1 MAISLF
7 SLKKSPTQ
15 KVTSFIDPTKF
26 GGAASGGRKRL
37 QSEVVEAKIANKE
50 VKELGYIRRALET
63 LVSIE
68 KRHYDLVTDSIKQFV
83 LSEEKRQA
91 REEESMQESS
101 KDKEKNKKEEKNPL
115 VREGKKRLEGF
126 GEFLQGLMK
135 MFIGYKI
142 LEWASKPE
150 NGKKI
155 QNIINFFGRLFK
167 FIGVI
172 GKGIAI
178 AFGATPIGIVLNN
191 LPKAFDL
198 VVKVIG
204 GIVDFLTFKWMGES
218 IQNVGKLIGDSINVL
233 KIIPESIGKVIDFV
247 TNLIPNFIENV
258 LTEGLFGSQKQLQQE
273 LDQSEKTGTATSGS
287 DTGGAPNQ
295 QTPQIDF
302 GKVLGDSIKGVASKV
317 LENVIPGG
325 KFISDVGKGISG
337 LFGGDKDLPK
347 LAKGGIV
354 TKPTEAIVGEAGPE
368 AILPLDKLGSFG
380 IADFKGKV
388 DKQIPKFIKLL
399 TLPFKIIGAGIV
411 ALISSSVSNI
421 PGLGPVLMPL
431 ISNVA
436 SMFGIPPSLVKG
448 MSNFAAAAVSTVGK
462 GISGAAEIFGAKE
475 PKIQKTDEFKPS
487 GDTSVRGLLGDILT
501 ALISKN
507 SSDTKPTQTPSAP
520 PAGASPAPSAAP
532 TSGAPAMPPN
542 ASMAKPGEASVQNLE
557 GTVSDLQKKG
567 FKYVN
572 NTANRFFQDEQGRLY
587 EAARTGSTLAGAD
600 KFKLKAVTQEQIDK
614 GFTAAGS
621 ERTTGSRNNQEIQRQ
636 LEMFRIINEGGT
648 LRKQT
653 TGSETQV
660 KQDGKWQNKATGG
673 NIHGFGDGD
682 KYPALLEAGE
692 YVLNKNAVKGV
703 GGQKFLD
710 KINFDMFPRFG
721 NDISRLYDNDKVV
734 TRTYANGGIIAAAK
748 QAVSQGKRGPA
759 SPPCASWVRMVL
771 GMAGS
776 PAANKVTAK
785 GDLDPEKK
793 TWGPNMAASFAGS
806 DMGEI
811 IGSQGNLQPG
821 DVVLHRNTYGNYP
834 AGAVTHVSIA
844 SEKKGKIYHQ
854 PTSGAP
860 PTEGSIW
867 NFKAGIRL
875 GGSGGTLP
883 TSTTSGGGGGDS
895 SSTPDWSSIGTE
907 LGNLFKTMNTPVQ
920 AEPQE
925 PPKITASVPATSQR
939 LQSAQKENVK
949 IEAEKRVAGK
959 KSTGNVV
966 TIGDPNRTITESNT
980 KAITQPLGGTTP
992 PIPLSVYPVNP

>member
-142 LEWASKPE
+142 LEWAAKPE

-337 LFGGDKDLPK
+337 LFGGNKDLPK

-542 ASMAKPGEASVQNLE
+542 ASMAKPGDTSVQNLE
-557 GTVSDLQKKG
+557 GTVNDLQGKG
-567 FKYVN
+567 YKYVN
-572 NTANRFFQDEQGRLY
+572 NTANRFFQDSQGRLY
-587 EAARTGSTLAGAD
+587 QATKTGSTLLGGD
-600 KFKLKAVTQEQIDK
+600 TFKLQAVTQDQIDK
-614 GFTAAGS
+614 GFTSPGS
-621 ERTTGSRNNQEIQRQ
+621 QKTTGSRNNQEIQRQ
-636 LEMFRIINEGGT
+636 LELFRIINEGGI

-653 TGSETQV
+653 TGTKTQV
-660 KQDGKWQNKATGG
+660 KEDGKWIDKGG
-673 NIHGFGDGD
+673 PIRGSGIGD
-682 KYPALLEAGE
+682 KISVLAEPGE
-692 YVLNKNAVKGV
+692 YMLNKNAARAM
-703 GGQKFLD
+703 GGPKVLD
-710 KINFDMFPRFG
+710 QINHGMYPRFG
-721 NDISRLYDNDKVV
+721 TGGPNISSRKFLSLGGGWAPVPEDSSGVVLGRRMSASHGGTDIPMPVGTPLLAPFNGVVKETGRNAGGWGNYIVVKSGSGVYSLFGHVSQYVKKQGETIKAGEQIAMSGHQHGGGRSTGPHLHWEIGSSWNGSIGGKVDPITWTQGKAMPSVNGQTTSASSTDTQSQSNATAEPNWMDISK
-734 TRTYANGGIIAAAK
+734 G
-748 QAVSQGKRGPA
+748 
-759 SPPCASWVRMVL
+759 L
-771 GMAGS
+771 G
-776 PAANKVTAK
+776 
-785 GDLDPEKK
+785 
-793 TWGPNMAASFAGS
+793 
-806 DMGEI
+806 
-811 IGSQGNLQPG
+811 
-821 DVVLHRNTYGNYP
+821 
-834 AGAVTHVSIA
+834 
-844 SEKKGKIYHQ
+844 
-854 PTSGAP
+854 
-860 PTEGSIW
+860 
-867 NFKAGIRL
+867 
-875 GGSGGTLP
+875 
-883 TSTTSGGGGGDS
+883 
-895 SSTPDWSSIGTE
+895 E
-907 LGNLFKTMNTPVQ
+907 LFNILNTPVQ
-920 AEPQE
+920 KEVPDQ
-925 PPKITASVPATSQR
+925 PKITSSVPATSQR
-939 LQSAQKENVK
+939 LQTAQKESAT